1 MITVFKR
8 NRLRTKFIGL
18 NSRCQVKTL
27 DSAFFLVYN
36 FNAMDEKSKF
46 DYSELYEEYGS
57 LLTERQ
63 ADAFNLYYLCDLS
76 ISEISEL
83 KGISRQA
90 VNDFLG
96 KAREALETYEKNL
109 KLLQKKRELAAVAKN
124 VEGEQVRAEILK
136 LIGEL

>member
-1 MITVFKR
+1 
-8 NRLRTKFIGL
+8 
-18 NSRCQVKTL
+18 
-27 DSAFFLVYN
+27 
-36 FNAMDEKSKF
+36 MDEKSKF

-63 ADAFNLYYLCDLS
+63 ADAFNFYYLCDLS

-124 VEGEQVRAEILK
+124 IEGEQVRAEILK